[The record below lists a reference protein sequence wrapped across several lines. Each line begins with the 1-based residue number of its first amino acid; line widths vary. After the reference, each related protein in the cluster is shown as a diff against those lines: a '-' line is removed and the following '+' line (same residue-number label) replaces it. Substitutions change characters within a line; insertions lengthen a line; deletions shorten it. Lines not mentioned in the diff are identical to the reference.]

1 MKTTFGESS
10 DNGEW
15 EGYGLAK
22 ITVELVAIFRAKNA
36 MQINDRITH
45 DDVEEMLGM
54 IREKIYTYEDLSP
67 KK

>member
-45 DDVEEMLGM
+45 DDVEEMLD
-54 IREKIYTYEDLSP
+54 ILRKKIYTYEDLSS

>member
-1 MKTTFGESS
+1 MKTTFGKSS

-15 EGYGLAK
+15 LAK

-36 MQINDRITH
+36 MKINDRITH